1 MRILGID
8 PGIGTTGFA
17 LLDSEK
23 SGDRLVLLQS
33 GEVRPPKEGSR
44 LKFLFIEIGE
54 IIDLHQPAVVALEG
68 TFFAKNVKSALTLG
82 QARGIAMLAA
92 QMRNLPVFEYS
103 PRSVKMAVVGFGGAT
118 KDQVKIM
125 VSRIL
130 NLPATIA
137 SEHTADAAAIAICHA
152 HSWGLATP
160 GSKVDPL
167 GRLKKADAS
176 SCNR

>member
-17 LLDSEK
+17 VLDEPLI
-23 SGDRLVLLQS
+23 LVAS
-33 GEVRPPKEGSR
+33 GEIRIADKVRKGEIEGGR
-44 LKFLFIEIGE
+44 LKFIYTEIGKF
-54 IIDLHQPAVVALEG
+54 IDLHQPTVVALED

-82 QARGIAMLAA
+82 QARGIAILAA

-103 PRSVKMAVVGFGGAT
+103 PKSVKMAVVGFGGAT

-130 NLPATIA
+130 NLPVPIA

-152 HSWGLATP
+152 HSAKWQEKLSMQA
-160 GSKVDPL
+160 
-167 GRLKKADAS
+167 
-176 SCNR
+176 

>member
-8 PGIGTTGFA
+8 PGIGTTGFVVLEDA
-17 LLDSEK
+17 PLM
-23 SGDRLVLLQS
+23 LVAS
-33 GEVRPPKEGSR
+33 GEIRVKKDQR
-44 LKFLFIEIGE
+44 LKFIFTEIGK
-54 IIDLHQPAVVALEG
+54 IIDSHLPTVIALED

-82 QARGIAMLAA
+82 QAKGVAILAA

-103 PRSVKMAVVGFGGAT
+103 PKSVKLAVVGFGGAT

-130 NLPATIA
+130 NLSVPIA

-152 HSWGLATP
+152 HSAKWQE
-160 GSKVDPL
+160 KV
-167 GRLKKADAS
+167 GRDVL
-176 SCNR
+176 